1 MNSKYD
7 GEKNNIEALDNNVT
21 TESETVDLFD
31 LAEKLEADSDEN
43 IQEQSEADGGSM
55 VDLFA
60 IAEENP
66 EPYSPAPE
74 DIFCISE
81 PQEDAAEFP
90 AEFDETDGSYYQFDS
105 DDEEEYDDTG
115 DDSDDEE
122 EYDDT
127 DKDSDDE
134 EEEYDDTD
142 EDSDDEEENDDT
154 DEDSDEEEEYD
165 DTDED
170 SDEEEE
176 YDDTDDDS
184 DEEEEYDDK
193 NIIDEFFVA
202 DEFVNTQEN
211 QEMVDLFEIAK
222 SSDDLPENESHSAI
236 YYWAKRKT
244 AAGWVKFALKCTAV
258 IILLFVFSGVLYFNG
273 LLNLIDYKAADAFR
287 QYDNLSDTDY
297 RFDDDIVYSNPVY
310 YNESTTIEGFNESM
324 IDIPKKDVLNI
335 LLIGTDVRGG
345 TYEDR
350 GNTDSMILASVNT
363 RDKNIKLTSFMRDM
377 YVDIPGHGWAR
388 LNAAYAYGGPQL
400 LFDTLKTNFDVDVDL
415 YVRVNFANFR
425 KIINHVGGVD
435 IELSE
440 AEARYMNKYAWK
452 YKTDPV
458 EPGWQHLDG
467 AQALSYARCRKID
480 SDFNRTKRQ
489 RIVILAFV
497 KEIKHSSPVELNSL
511 LNVILPM
518 IQTNMSKMQIIGL
531 IADGTR
537 YLNSD
542 IETLNVPIKNS
553 WRTETIRKMSVICPN
568 FELNKTAIV
577 AHVYSTYRLD
587 VEQTKYQYFTI
598 PQ

>member
-154 DEDSDEEEEYD
+154 DEDSDD
-165 DTDED
+165 
-170 SDEEEE
+170 EEE

-350 GNTDSMILASVNT
+350 GNTDSMILASINT

-577 AHVYSTYRLD
+577 AHVYSTYRLE